1 MLGGI
6 AITGGRLEAFD
17 FRFSMG
23 PLSPEELL
31 DSATSPP
38 GRYVWEVARRTLAR
52 VPGADAVVVSNPLLA
67 SRGARLADL
76 LQGGDTLRCPAV
88 LTDAETFPVAYV
100 LPRAL
105 FDQGLGRFLCL
116 LSANRAATDAQLLS
130 QLTGQIVPRRQTP
143 LKPLAPLPK
152 ITAQGYILGDNL
164 AAWQAQCADAVR
176 LIRSR
181 ADWRDLPFAAH
192 HPGHAGDVLFFSLA
206 SRLVPPERLAFRAQV
221 VCRTYLDIFRDC
233 GNRLDPIVLDIPPVS
248 RTGNVSDGRYYL
260 DSLARIDPQ
269 VRAGTFMVYCRFS
282 KSYSRTPFNLLDQAR
297 FALGDPVAT
306 LDDTLYGWAAAAR
319 LPLGHSRCARPPAPL
334 RVLMQLSGGWPLK
347 AYPARPARVLV
358 QALARLGC
366 AVTVLDAP
374 ADLVAAG
381 ATPATAGS
389 TDRLAA
395 LIRDHHV
402 VLSVDSFPLHF
413 ASQVLGHP
421 TVAVFGPTF
430 PGNSDAPRRLGYRV
444 PPPAL
449 PCGPCGG
456 YKACPLDEGPEC
468 HNHPPPADLVAAILE
483 VAAEAYGGAVLQRGD
498 AA

>member
-1 MLGGI
+1 MLGGV
-6 AITGGRLEAFD
+6 AITGGRMEAFD
-17 FRFSMG
+17 FRYSMG
-23 PLSPEELL
+23 CLSWGELL

-76 LQGGDTLRCPAV
+76 LRGGDTLRCPCV

-116 LSANRAATDAQLLS
+116 LSSNRAATDAQLLS

-143 LKPLAPLPK
+143 LKPLVPLPK

-164 AAWQAQCADAVR
+164 AAWRMQCADAVR
-176 LIRSR
+176 LIRTR
-181 ADWRDLPFAAH
+181 ADWRRLPFAAH

-206 SRLVPPERLAFRAQV
+206 SRLVPAGHLIFQRQV
-221 VCRTYLDIFRDC
+221 VCRDYLDIFHDC

-248 RTGNVSDGRYYL
+248 RTGEVSDGRYHL
-260 DSLARIDPQ
+260 DSLAHIDPA

-282 KSYSRTPFNLLDQAR
+282 KSYSRTPFNLVDQAC

-306 LDDTLYGWAAAAR
+306 LDDTLYRRA
-319 LPLGHSRCARPPAPL
+319 PVVVSRCARPPAPL

-347 AYPARPARVLV
+347 AYPGAQARVLV
-358 QALARLGC
+358 RALARLGC

-374 ADLVAAG
+374 DLAADG

-389 TDRLAA
+389 TGRLAA

-402 VLSVDSFPLHF
+402 MVSVDSFPLHF
-413 ASQVLGHP
+413 ASQILGHP

-430 PGNSDAPRRLGYRV
+430 PGNSDAPRRAGYRL
-444 PPPAL
+444 PTPAL
-449 PCGPCGG
+449 PCAPCGG
-456 YKACPLDEGPEC
+456 YKACPLDNGPVC
-468 HNHPPPADLVAAILE
+468 GNHPAPADLVAAVLE
-483 VAAEAYGGAVLQRGD
+483 VAAEAYGTPVRERGD

>member
-1 MLGGI
+1 MLGGV
-6 AITGGRLEAFD
+6 AISQGRMEAFD

-23 PLSPEELL
+23 SLSPGELL

-52 VPGADAVVVSNPLLA
+52 VPQADAVVVSNPLLA

-76 LQGGDTLRCPAV
+76 LRGGDTLRCPAV

-176 LIRSR
+176 LMRAR
-181 ADWRDLPFAAH
+181 ADWRRLPFAAH

-206 SRLVPPERLAFRAQV
+206 SRLVPAGRLAFQRQV
-221 VCRTYLDIFRDC
+221 VCRDYLDIFRDC
-233 GNRLDPIVLDIPPVS
+233 GNRLEPIVLDMPPVS
-248 RTGNVSDGRYYL
+248 RTGEVSDGRYYL
-260 DSLARIDPQ
+260 DSLAHINPE

-282 KSYSRTPFNLLDQAR
+282 KSYSRAPFNLVDQAR

-306 LDDTLYGWAAAAR
+306 MADTLYRRAPMA
-319 LPLGHSRCARPPAPL
+319 HSRCARPLEPL

-347 AYPARPARVLV
+347 AYPGSQAQVLV
-358 QALARLGC
+358 RALVRLGC

-374 ADLVAAG
+374 GLAADG
-381 ATPATAGS
+381 ATPASAGS
-389 TDRLAA
+389 TGRLAA
-395 LIRDHHV
+395 LILDHHV
-402 VLSVDSFPLHF
+402 MVSVDSFPLHF
-413 ASQVLGHP
+413 ASQILGHP

-430 PGNSDAPRRLGYRV
+430 PGNSDAPRRTGYRL
-444 PPPAL
+444 PTPAL
-449 PCGPCGG
+449 PCAPCGG
-456 YKACPLDEGPEC
+456 YRACPLDKGPDC
-468 HNHPPPADLVAAILE
+468 RNHPAPADLVAAILA
-483 VAAEAYGGAVLQRGD
+483 VAAEAYGTPVRERGD

>member
-1 MLGGI
+1 MLGGV
-6 AITGGRLEAFD
+6 AITGGRMEAFD
-17 FRFSMG
+17 FRYSMG
-23 PLSPEELL
+23 ELSRGELL

-52 VPGADAVVVSNPLLA
+52 VPGADAVVIGNPLLA
-67 SRGARLADL
+67 SRGARLVDL
-76 LQGGDTLRCPAV
+76 LRGGDTLRCPCV

-116 LSANRAATDAQLLS
+116 LSANRAATDAQLLL

-176 LIRSR
+176 LIRTR
-181 ADWRDLPFAAH
+181 ADWRRLPFAAH

-206 SRLVPPERLAFRAQV
+206 SRLVPAGQLAFQRQV
-221 VCRTYLDIFRDC
+221 VCRDYLDIFQDC
-233 GNRLDPIVLDIPPVS
+233 GNRLEPIVLDIPPVS
-248 RTGNVSDGRYYL
+248 RTGEVSDGRYYL
-260 DSLARIDPQ
+260 DSLAHIDPE

-282 KSYSRTPFNLLDQAR
+282 KSYSRTPFNLVDQAR
-297 FALGDPVAT
+297 FALGDPVAR
-306 LDDTLYGWAAAAR
+306 LEDTLYRRAPVKAGR
-319 LPLGHSRCARPPAPL
+319 CTLPLTPL

-347 AYPARPARVLV
+347 AYPSAQARVLV
-358 QALARLGC
+358 RALVRLGC

-374 ADLVAAG
+374 GLAADG
-381 ATPATAGS
+381 ATPASAGS
-389 TDRLAA
+389 TGRLAA

-402 VLSVDSFPLHF
+402 MVSVDSFPLHF
-413 ASQVLGHP
+413 ASQILGHP

-430 PGNSDAPRRLGYRV
+430 PGNSDAPRRAGYRL
-444 PPPAL
+444 PTPAL
-449 PCGPCGG
+449 PCAPCGG
-456 YKACPLDEGPEC
+456 YKACALDEGPGC
-468 HNHPPPADLVAAILE
+468 RNHPAPADLVAAILE
-483 VAAEAYGGAVLQRGD
+483 VAEEAYGTPVRERGD